1 MSPPP
6 KFATFM
12 QPKKG
17 TLSPFIVTLNFC
29 YTHQLSNARGCH
41 FIKIWFNGS
50 IRTSFTELYKIEQR
64 LPHRPIRAP
73 ILIYYCWA
81 ASYRREPHYIGLSK
95 TGSDNTIESNDER
108 TAPDLK
114 YKLVGK
120 KQNSELQLKGGVFI
134 FLLYKAGKFRRR
146 RHWFLLDI
154 PFMN

>member
-1 MSPPP
+1 MPPPP
-6 KFATFM
+6 KFASFIR
-12 QPKKG
+12 QKNAH
-17 TLSPFIVTLNFC
+17 TLLLLSLWFFVYI
-29 YTHQLSNARGCH
+29 HQLSNARGCP